1 MLSKLFLSAIVIM
14 TWLSGAVTATFLNK
28 PLKASLFRADIR
40 NPHDIETHDGFT
52 LPYAEQNPNQQIVW
66 GTSKD
71 AVVALYRNQH
81 PDQTFFLYYVDIEKF
96 KIRDKWL
103 HYEAAVRASGSAEN
117 KAGHLPSVKA
127 TAMDAATK
135 VPMPWQSLKGYQ
147 TVEPEQAPSGWVENE
162 AWRKTKY
169 QNL

>member
-1 MLSKLFLSAIVIM
+1 M
-14 TWLSGAVTATFLNK
+14 
-28 PLKASLFRADIR
+28 
-40 NPHDIETHDGFT
+40 
-52 LPYAEQNPNQQIVW
+52 
-66 GTSKD
+66 
-71 AVVALYRNQH
+71 VALYRNQH

-117 KAGHLPSVKA
+117 NVGHLPSVKV
-127 TAMDAATK
+127 TAMDAATN

-147 TVEPEQAPSGWVENE
+147 TVEPEQAPSGWVENK

>member
-1 MLSKLFLSAIVIM
+1 MLSKLFLSAIVTM

-28 PLKASLFRADIR
+28 PQKASLFRADIR

-117 KAGHLPSVKA
+117 NVGHLPSVKV

-147 TVEPEQAPSGWVENE
+147 TVEPEQAPSGWVENK